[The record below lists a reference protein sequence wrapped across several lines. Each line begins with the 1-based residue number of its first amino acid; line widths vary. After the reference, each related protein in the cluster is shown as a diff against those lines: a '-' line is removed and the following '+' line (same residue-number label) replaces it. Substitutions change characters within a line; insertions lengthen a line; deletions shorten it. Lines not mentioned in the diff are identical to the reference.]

1 MIRLRLRHLL
11 GMLSILVATL
21 FASCGNDPS
30 TAPAQQPT
38 TPTVKQRPDPKDI
51 TEQIPAAE
59 ILGATVKRNL
69 RYQQETETRQYIST
83 DTLLEYIRRVNL
95 SFRREVG
102 KIPQEAPTTGTVVV
116 GLNANAQTRLWY
128 VFPHGQPSAAL
139 KAAAEKAVAAVPKPK
154 VEKRLIVFGMA
165 CTFWGYQED
174 HREENAIT
182 LPKEWDAI
190 TKVQGPQDATKLAE
204 LTWPNT

>member
-1 MIRLRLRHLL
+1 MTPPRLTLL
-11 GMLSILVATL
+11 LASLSIVAASL
-21 FASCGNDPS
+21 IVSCGNDQQATSPS
-30 TAPAQQPT
+30 QPT

-51 TEQIPAAE
+51 TEQIPASE

-102 KIPQEAPTTGTVVV
+102 KIPQEQPTTGTVVV
-116 GLNANAQTRLWY
+116 GLNASGQTRLWY
-128 VFPHGQPSAAL
+128 VFPDGQPSAPL

-165 CTFWGYQED
+165 CTFWGYQEND
-174 HREENAIT
+174 REENTIT

>member
-1 MIRLRLRHLL
+1 MTPTRPYNILWVALL
-11 GMLSILVATL
+11 WAATL
-21 FASCGNDPS
+21 FASCGSDQ
-30 TAPAQQPT
+30 PAKPEPQPG

-69 RYQQETETRQYIST
+69 RYQQEAETRQYIST
-83 DTLLEYIRRVNL
+83 DTLLEYIRRMNL

-102 KIPQEAPTTGTVVV
+102 KIPQEGPTTGTVVV
-116 GLNANAQTRLWY
+116 GLNASGETHLWY
-128 VFPHGQPSAAL
+128 IFPDGQPSAAL
-139 KAAAEKAVAAVPKPK
+139 KAASEKAVAAVPKPK

-174 HREENAIT
+174 DREENTVT
-182 LPKEWDAI
+182 LPKEWDEI
-190 TKVQGPQDATKLAE
+190 TKRQGPQDATKLAE
-204 LTWPNT
+204 MTWTNS